1 MFERFAV
8 FDRIR
13 IVQRFRVKSIIAVAK
28 LSVKS
33 IILVVKLGI
42 IAFKV
47 TM

>member
-13 IVQRFRVKSIIAVAK
+13 IVQRLRVKSIIAVVK

-42 IAFKV
+42 ITFKV
-47 TM
+47 TL